1 MRDIL
6 KKLNVLLDK
15 KQKRTMLFMVLM
27 MIFGAVLEACSVS
40 MVIPVVGVVID
51 ENSIQK
57 YEIVRNI
64 YNALHMQSITQFA
77 LLMMTALILIFII
90 KNIYLYWQLKL
101 MYRFVYTNQFRTSER
116 MMKNYL
122 RKGHGDQDLSKI
134 CD

>member
-57 YEIVRNI
+57 YEIVCR
-64 YNALHMQSITQFA
+64 ASHS
-77 LLMMTALILIFII
+77 
-90 KNIYLYWQLKL
+90 
-101 MYRFVYTNQFRTSER
+101 
-116 MMKNYL
+116 L
-122 RKGHGDQDLSKI
+122 RCS
-134 CD
+134 